1 MKKQSGSEMQSNV
14 TRRINMRKLRHVLMG
29 RQQATKPELAQ
40 ITGLS
45 VVTVNALITRMLE
58 WGEVT
63 EEGTVP
69 SNGGRPCAQFAYHY
83 GFRKAVIV
91 CAHQERG
98 MTVLRTF
105 VADLSGK
112 RLWERRDVKEEIAI
126 DSFDEAIDEA
136 TRLFPDAL
144 LIAFGLPGEAW
155 QDEVSICDFQTL
167 TGTEFLPRIRE
178 RYQLPVLFE
187 NDINAMVYGFGV
199 GPGHSPF
206 EPLAGIYF
214 PGNYRPGAGILIG
227 GRLFYG
233 TEHFAGEIGEL
244 PVPFLWEELD
254 YGNEEQVEEQL
265 TALLLTVCCLIA
277 PKEIVLYGEFVTDAL
292 AGRLEDVLA
301 GRLKRSFRTKVTASY
316 SLQEDFEKGMTGLA
330 VREME
335 SRMDDLA

>member
-1 MKKQSGSEMQSNV
+1 MEKQSGSEIQSNV

-29 RQQATKPELAQ
+29 RQKATKPELAQ

-45 VVTVNALITRMLE
+45 VVTVSALITRMLE

-69 SNGGRPCAQFAYHY
+69 SNGGRPSAQYAYHY
-83 GFRKAVIV
+83 GFCRAVIV

-98 MTVLRTF
+98 KTVLRTF
-105 VADLSGK
+105 VADLGGK
-112 RLWERRDVKEEIAI
+112 RLWERREVKEEIAI

-136 TRLFPDAL
+136 VRLFPDAL
-144 LIAFGLPGEAW
+144 LIAFGLPGEAC
-155 QDEVSICDFQTL
+155 QDEVSICDFQAL
-167 TGTEFLPRIRE
+167 TGTEFLSRIRE

-187 NDINAMVYGFGV
+187 NDINAMVYGFGQRT
-199 GPGHSPF
+199 GHSPF

-244 PVPFLWEELD
+244 PVPVPWEELD
-254 YGNEEQVEEQL
+254 YGNGKQVEEQL

-277 PKEIVLYGEFVTDAL
+277 PKEIVLYGEFITDAL
-292 AGRLEDVLA
+292 AERLEDALA
-301 GRLKRSFRTKVTASY
+301 ERLKRSYRTSVTASC
-316 SLQEDFEKGMTGLA
+316 SLQEDFERGMTGLM

-335 SRMDDLA
+335 NRMADLV